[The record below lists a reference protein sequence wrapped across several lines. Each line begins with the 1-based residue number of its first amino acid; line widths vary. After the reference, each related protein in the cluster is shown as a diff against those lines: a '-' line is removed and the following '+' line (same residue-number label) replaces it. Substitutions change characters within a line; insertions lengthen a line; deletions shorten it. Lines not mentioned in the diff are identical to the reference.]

1 MWETVVKSWTGQ
13 LKPQL
18 SKLDCSLMMLFLVS
32 ATICKCLLIPH
43 SEIPFSGLSPLS
55 NHVYF
60 FKGQIDRIP
69 TNVLMRK

>member
-1 MWETVVKSWTGQ
+1 
-13 LKPQL
+13 
-18 SKLDCSLMMLFLVS
+18 MMLFLVS

-43 SEIPFSGLSPLS
+43 NEIPFSGLSPLS

-69 TNVLMRK
+69 TNVLNEKMRREFWDTLQLFFI